1 MDTLVTFLLAVA
13 LTLFFVRS
21 YLKKLT
27 ETKGRPAVPTTAAAA
42 GMHRARP
49 CPRCGKAME
58 LAAAF
63 CSACGV
69 PMKVGGA
76 TPAKAHAA
84 D

>member
-27 ETKGRPAVPTTAAAA
+27 ENKGRPAAPAA
-42 GMHRARP
+42 GGAAHRTRA
-49 CPRCGKAME
+49 CPRCAKAME
-58 LAAAF
+58 LVAAF
-63 CSACGV
+63 CSACGS
-69 PMKVGGA
+69 PMKAAIPTA
-76 TPAKAHAA
+76 TKAHAA

>member
-27 ETKGRPAVPTTAAAA
+27 ENKGRPAAPAAAA
-42 GMHRARP
+42 HRTRA
-49 CPRCGKAME
+49 CPSCAKAME
-58 LAAAF
+58 LVAAF
-63 CSACGV
+63 CSACGS
-69 PMKVGGA
+69 PMKAAIA
-76 TPAKAHAA
+76 TGTKAHAA

>member
-1 MDTLVTFLLAVA
+1 MDTLVTFLVALA

-27 ETKGRPAVPTTAAAA
+27 ENKGRPAAPPAAA
-42 GMHRARP
+42 HRNRP
-49 CPRCGKAME
+49 CPRCAKAME

-63 CSACGV
+63 CSACGS
-69 PMKVGGA
+69 PMKA
-76 TPAKAHAA
+76 AAPASAKAQAA